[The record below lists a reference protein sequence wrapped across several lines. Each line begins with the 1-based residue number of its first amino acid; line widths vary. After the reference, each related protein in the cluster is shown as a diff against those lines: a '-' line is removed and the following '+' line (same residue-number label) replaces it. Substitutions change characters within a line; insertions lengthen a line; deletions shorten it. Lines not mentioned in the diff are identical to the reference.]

1 MTGRREERTVPTNG
15 SARRWVKRIGLGL
28 VMLLVAA
35 MAAGAALQAV
45 ADWRGARRFPQ
56 DGRSVALGGDYPGTT
71 LNLNCTGTGSP
82 TVILDSGLGLPA
94 ATWELVQRDVATF
107 TRVCSYDR
115 AGYGW
120 SSELPMPRTSGAVAR
135 ELHALLAASR
145 ESAPYVLVGHSFGG
159 YNVRVYTSRY
169 PTDVAGLVLVDA
181 SQEDADGAEPAS
193 MKKSDEELR
202 ATLIWQRTLAPVLIR
217 IGVARFVFPAV
228 PLGKLSEE
236 TREKVAYLNLQSK
249 FARAAI
255 SELEAFSQSGDEVRA
270 TGTLGNRPLVVLT
283 AGQEPDGAH
292 LQKGVSLAEA
302 RAFHQVWVND
312 LQVRLARLSTR
323 GRQVIVPDS
332 NHGIPVERPDA
343 VAAAIRDVC
352 GEVRNDAVQTR
363 LR

>member
-1 MTGRREERTVPTNG
+1 VPTNR
-15 SARRWVKRIGLGL
+15 SARQWVKRIGLGL
-28 VMLLVAA
+28 ITLLAA
-35 MAAGAALQAV
+35 AIVAGAALQAV
-45 ADWRGARRFPQ
+45 ANWRGERQFPQ
-56 DGRSVALGGDYPGTT
+56 EGRSVALGGDYPGIT

-145 ESAPYVLVGHSFGG
+145 ESGPYVLVGHSFGG

-169 PTDVAGLVLVDA
+169 PTEVAGLVLVDA
-181 SQEDADGAEPAS
+181 SHEDAGSAQPPS
-193 MKKSDEELR
+193 MKKSDDELR
-202 ATLIWQRTLAPVLIR
+202 ATLIWQRALAPVLIR

-255 SELEAFSQSGDEVRA
+255 SELEAFSQSGDEARA
-270 TGTLGNRPLVVLT
+270 TGAPWRI
-283 AGQEPDGAH
+283 D
-292 LQKGVSLAEA
+292 
-302 RAFHQVWVND
+302 
-312 LQVRLARLSTR
+312 RLS
-323 GRQVIVPDS
+323 
-332 NHGIPVERPDA
+332 
-343 VAAAIRDVC
+343 C
-352 GEVRNDAVQTR
+352 
-363 LR
+363 